1 MLLGSTMPP
10 IVAVVGS
17 SGSGKTTIIERLVP
31 ELKSMGLRVGT
42 IKHHL
47 HDFDIDD
54 PGKDSWRHKRAG
66 AERTMISSPHR
77 IGIVM
82 DVDHDYALDELAS
95 FLSGMD
101 IIVAEGYKKENKPKV
116 EIFRA
121 EIHPQP
127 LCLDDGNLIALV
139 TEADLELSV
148 PRFLPSDIREL
159 ARFLVTHF
167 NLKKSA

>member
-1 MLLGSTMPP
+1 MFLGSAMPP

-17 SGSGKTTIIERLVP
+17 SGSGKTTIIERLIP
-31 ELKSMGLRVGT
+31 ELKSLGLRVGT

-47 HDFDIDD
+47 HDFDIDS
-54 PGKDSWRHKRAG
+54 PGKDSWRHKQAG
-66 AERTMISSPHR
+66 SEGAMISSPHR
-77 IGIVM
+77 IGMVI
-82 DVDHDYALDELAS
+82 DVDHDYTLDELAS

-139 TEADLELSV
+139 TEADLESSV
-148 PRFLPSDIREL
+148 PRFLPSDMRGL

-167 NLKKSA
+167 KLIRA